1 MLAAAITKELKLLRR
16 DLHGVAV
23 LFVMPIL
30 FMLIMSAALSSSRE
44 NLNPDAQIVLLGKP
58 NSPLNQQ
65 FLQALQNEKLKVQL
79 ADESRLADFQ
89 VALQRGEADLL
100 LLNPNDETTP
110 LEKEQPL
117 RL

>member
-1 MLAAAITKELKLLRR
+1 M
-16 DLHGVAV
+16 
-23 LFVMPIL
+23 
-30 FMLIMSAALSSSRE
+30 
-44 NLNPDAQIVLLGKP
+44 
-58 NSPLNQQ
+58 
-65 FLQALQNEKLKVQL
+65 QL

-117 RL
+117 RCGSSPMPTAAGCSASKA